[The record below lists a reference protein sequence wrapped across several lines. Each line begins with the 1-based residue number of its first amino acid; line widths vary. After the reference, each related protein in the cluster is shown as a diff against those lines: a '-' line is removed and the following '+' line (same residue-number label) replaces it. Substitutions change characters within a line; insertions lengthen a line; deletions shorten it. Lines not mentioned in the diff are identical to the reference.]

1 MHALRYLS
9 QCSLFLVFFFIF
21 GPTLPYR
28 TVPLVSFTWG
38 DDDDD
43 DDDSFVAPFA
53 FLLSVAF
60 LSWHA

>member
-1 MHALRYLS
+1 MHALKYLS
-9 QCSLFLVFFFIF
+9 QCSLFLFFFGFFFGFFFIF

-43 DDDSFVAPFA
+43 DDDDSFVAPF
-53 FLLSVAF
+53 
-60 LSWHA
+60 